1 MISKTPPSLDSFP
14 VPVTGQE
21 IPRGW
26 FARLVSFVNSL
37 VLHGDKQYFCVT
49 RSPSGT
55 SITPTQKLIDLLS
68 DRGGSAPASG
78 GGGAGGDAFDIS
90 AVTAH
95 LFNANSPYTAVTDGW
110 LSVWAVASIPA
121 GATSGGG
128 ECGATLA
135 KSGASTHFP
144 ILSMSSENVSGV
156 LDKTASGSL
165 MIRIAAGT
173 SVTVGTL
180 AVSGSTVTA
189 TCIYYS

>member
-1 MISKTPPSLDSFP
+1 MPISKDPSNLDAFP
-14 VPVTGQE
+14 VPVAGQA

-26 FARLVSFVNSL
+26 FSRLVVFINSL
-37 VLHGDKQYFCVT
+37 VLHGNRYLAVSHT
-49 RSPSGT
+49 MSGT
-55 SITPTQKLIDLLS
+55 RIEPTEALLQL
-68 DRGGSAPASG
+68 ASG
-78 GGGAGGDAFDIS
+78 GGAAPSGGGGTGGDAFDIS

-110 LSVWAVASIPA
+110 LSVWSVASIPA
-121 GATSGGG
+121 GAPSGGG
-128 ECGATLA
+128 ECGVTLA
-135 KSGASTHFP
+135 KSGTSAHFP
-144 ILSMSSENVSGV
+144 VLSMSSENVSGV